1 MPSSAFDVN
10 ARSPLRI
17 DFVGMTDHIGFCREF
32 GGDLLNATVNK
43 YIYAA
48 ARWRDDGRIVLRAP
62 DQHDLAVEIPS
73 AADLDP
79 TGELGLAQEV
89 LRRFDIGRGLE
100 VVTYSELPGGAGLGS
115 SSTIA
120 TCLIAVLDALTGYRM
135 TAYEMAE
142 TARSCEAAALR
153 TTYGWQDQY
162 SPVTGGGVKF
172 MRHWPAA
179 TGRGIEVDHIRLSP
193 ATLANLERGLVV
205 AFSGI
210 SRPAKSILDHA
221 WSAVERRDQAVLD
234 AFRSMSDMAGEIRRM
249 LTADR
254 VDDLGPALAE
264 VWRLHRSIHPDVT
277 NDRLDELYDL
287 ALRHGATGGK
297 CCGAGGGGTML
308 FYAPPGRDYAV
319 RQALREANA
328 PVFDISLDMHGLLI
342 W

>member
-1 MPSSAFDVN
+1 MSDSAFHVN

-32 GGDLLNATVNK
+32 GGDLINATINK

-62 DQHDLAVEIPS
+62 DHHDLTVELSS

-79 TGELGLAQEV
+79 AGKLGLAQEV
-89 LRRFDIGRGLE
+89 LRRFDVSRGLE

-120 TCLIAVLDALTGYRM
+120 TCLIAVLDALTGYQM

-142 TARSCEAAALR
+142 TARSCEADALR

-172 MRHWPAA
+172 MRHWPAS
-179 TGRGIEVDHIRLSP
+179 TGRGIEVDHIHLSA

-221 WSAVERRDQAVLD
+221 WSAVEQRDPAVLD
-234 AFRSMSDMAGEIRRM
+234 VFRSMSDMAGEIRRM
-249 LTADR
+249 LAAGRFGDF
-254 VDDLGPALAE
+254 GPALAE
-264 VWRLHRSIHPDVT
+264 VWRLHKSVHADVT
-277 NDRLDELYDL
+277 NDRLDELFDV
-287 ALRHGATGGK
+287 AVRHGATGGK

-319 RQALREANA
+319 RQALRAANA
-328 PVFDISLDMHGLLI
+328 QVFDVSLDMHGLLL

>member
-1 MPSSAFDVN
+1 VN

-32 GGDLLNATVNK
+32 GGDLINATINK

-48 ARWRDDGRIVLRAP
+48 AQWRGDGKIVLRAP
-62 DQHDLAVEIPS
+62 DQGDLTVEVAA

-79 TGELGLAQEV
+79 HGKLGLAQEV
-89 LRRFDIGRGLE
+89 LRRFDVSRGLE
-100 VVTYSELPGGAGLGS
+100 VVTYSEMPGGAGLGS

-120 TCLIAVLDALTGYRM
+120 TCLIAVMDALTGYRM

-142 TARSCEAAALR
+142 TARDCEASALS
-153 TTYGWQDQY
+153 TIYGWQDQY

-179 TGRGIEVDHIRLSP
+179 TGRGIEVNHVNLSP
-193 ATLANLERGLVV
+193 GTLANLERGLVV

-221 WSAVERRDQAVLD
+221 WAAVEQHDQRVLD
-234 AFRSMSDMAGEIRRM
+234 TFTSMSKMAGEIRR
-249 LTADR
+249 LLAEGR
-254 VDDLGPALAE
+254 LEDLGPALAE
-264 VWRLHRSIHPDVT
+264 VWRLHKSIHPDVT
-277 NDRLDELYDL
+277 NDRLEQLYDT
-287 ALRHGATGGK
+287 AIQHGATGGK
-297 CCGAGGGGTML
+297 GCGAGGGGAMM

-319 RQALREANA
+319 RQALREADA
-328 PVFDISLDMHGLLI
+328 QVFDISIDMHGLLI